1 MPSSENSYSK
11 GQEVFSLCHSGSSQE
26 PCAAQSGAAQKLTM
40 LLCEL
45 GQRDMLSRCPC
56 LLLPGDIINRGSTTS
71 INDPRSI
78 MDKAGTD

>member
-1 MPSSENSYSK
+1 
-11 GQEVFSLCHSGSSQE
+11 
-26 PCAAQSGAAQKLTM
+26 M

-78 MDKAGTD
+78 MDKAGTDCGLVHSPTLSSHNCVSSQKLCNPPAEGQTGRHQS